1 MSLLIRFSLACVLL
15 TLVSC
20 KKEEGT
26 GGSSTISGT
35 VEVTSV
41 SEVSGVEIEKYS
53 AKGKRVYILY
63 GDDEIQ
69 SDDIRT
75 NYDGKFE
82 FPFLKKGDYKIYVFS
97 DCSCPGGEEAVFKT
111 VTITDK
117 NQTVYTGDISIVKFV
132 D

>member
-1 MSLLIRFSLACVLL
+1 MSSVLKFTFVCLLL
-15 TLVSC
+15 TLISC

-41 SEVSGVEIEKYS
+41 NENSGVEIETYS
-53 AKGKRVYILY
+53 AKGKRVYIIY

-69 SDDIRT
+69 SDDTRT

-82 FPFLKKGDYKIYVFS
+82 FPFLNKGDYKIYVLS
-97 DCSCPGGEEAVFKT
+97 DCGCPGGEEAVFKT

-117 NQTVYTGDISIVKFV
+117 DQTVYTGDISIVKFV

>member
-1 MSLLIRFSLACVLL
+1 MSFLIRFSFACILL
-15 TLVSC
+15 TLISC

-35 VEVTSV
+35 VEETSV
-41 SEVSGVEIEKYS
+41 SEVSGAEIENYS
-53 AKGKRVYILY
+53 AKGKRVFIVY

-69 SDDIRT
+69 SDDTRT

-82 FPFLKKGDYKIYVFS
+82 FPFLNKGDYKIYVFS

-111 VTITDK
+111 ITITGK
-117 NQTVYTGDISIVKFV
+117 NQTVYTEDISIVKFV